1 MMIGVWV
8 AVSMGMDPWQDMGG
22 RLQNVL
28 CGCQLFGVENGCKKW
43 SYGDRC
49 GNEKGFASGRLIES
63 AKSIVDTACY
73 TQGESLSAWT
83 AASTT
88 AILQYRK

>member
-28 CGCQLFGVENGCKKW
+28 CGCQLFGVENGCK
-43 SYGDRC
+43 
-49 GNEKGFASGRLIES
+49 SGLTVTGAGMKKVLRLE
-63 AKSIVDTACY
+63 D
-73 TQGESLSAWT
+73 
-83 AASTT
+83 
-88 AILQYRK
+88 